1 MPIAPATASIVGAEP
16 AAVPERLGLDV
27 VESHVTLPPT
37 RLAVEAR
44 GFVRRIAE
52 LAAGVD
58 PATRTG
64 LYVWTS

>member
-1 MPIAPATASIVGAEP
+1 MPF
-16 AAVPERLGLDV
+16 GLDD
-27 VESHVTLPPT
+27 
-37 RLAVEAR
+37 AR
-44 GFVRRIAE
+44 AYVRRIAE